1 MLQCRNW
8 LKISQD
14 SSDLNLSKNRTK
26 DFDNSK
32 NKNGSI
38 VSNWN
43 YPVKPTA
50 TTSQDDDDDTAP
62 EITPSQIAPQPN
74 SEKDCN
80 AQSNL
85 ASKPMPPS
93 GLEIL
98 QLLLAKPNVDAI
110 LWNQCLDSSEFTIP
124 QAGLFT
130 KDLQPRSIV
139 ECMTRL
145 RSQYLP

>member
-1 MLQCRNW
+1 VRLTTPLDLSPPSLQP
-8 LKISQD
+8 L
-14 SSDLNLSKNRTK
+14 
-26 DFDNSK
+26 DNSK

-62 EITPSQIAPQPN
+62 EINPSQIATQPN

-80 AQSNL
+80 AQPNL

-110 LWNQCLDSSEFTIP
+110 LWNQCQDSSEFAIP
-124 QAGLFT
+124 NVGLFT